1 MGSRLLLLIVFI
13 HLTKEYLTP
22 IISDSVENM
31 VYQDSIYNYFLIS
44 LKKVF

>member
-13 HLTKEYLTP
+13 LLTKEYPTP
-22 IISDSVENM
+22 IIIDSVENM

-44 LKKVF
+44 LEKVF